1 MLGKVNSSELTF
13 RRSGSE
19 MNLSENEECS
29 SSQLCPSGESS
40 NFLPDTTLHV
50 VIGQKLRIAS
60 ALLLAHLPPS
70 RAGRALGNL
79 WRVLIGQPNPA
90 KYLLPEGYGDC
101 MDTFFEF
108 AKQLGMHTASVAE
121 VIAPFTMWDAYHFRD
136 DSCNRKILAD
146 WLACVANVLAC
157 EDQVSFLKIEDIQ
170 HVARRFPYQHH
181 GLIMNQMQF
190 NETVNK
196 HMQSATLPKHHPEE
210 VELNPWDYAEEEA
223 VEIEILEGMRYIKAP
238 PQIVNQQLSQM
249 VYIGDAQYV
258 PKEDADS
265 EFLAKVRAKMEA
277 ARDEQAALAGRPS
290 SSGVRSTPQKLTK
303 EQIMSAS
310 PYGQDSTLQIV
321 AKDHKRLEETR
332 KRKAKEDAEA
342 KAAEEAQA
350 ALDEQAALAGRPT
363 PMQPAKLRVLP
374 PITPKEKK
382 EMLESVLGFDR
393 ADDYAF
399 LDCVPEGALA
409 GIERAG
415 EFDSPDDIRLAT
427 CEQGDLGPIASVPMS
442 HGLKTYLSGLIR
454 GKIPDKRL
462 LFSGAWV
469 SVQNLLDVFNASKK
483 QHWST
488 KALISLVAYDN
499 KARFVFRGDPED
511 PRASLLDQ
519 PMFPIFIRA
528 AQGQS
533 KNLEFEDSDIAKHWY
548 SWKSRAQLGDHAAFE
563 GRPLIPMED
572 VPPRLYHRTV
582 RDAAFAI
589 LNSALEPGRVEREC
603 LCILCKSSPRGNG
616 PINIGRQGR
625 LPNRDRLRDQRGDE
639 VRMAHGKYQ

>member
-1 MLGKVNSSELTF
+1 
-13 RRSGSE
+13 
-19 MNLSENEECS
+19 
-29 SSQLCPSGESS
+29 
-40 NFLPDTTLHV
+40 
-50 VIGQKLRIAS
+50 
-60 ALLLAHLPPS
+60 
-70 RAGRALGNL
+70 
-79 WRVLIGQPNPA
+79 
-90 KYLLPEGYGDC
+90 
-101 MDTFFEF
+101 
-108 AKQLGMHTASVAE
+108 MHTASVAE

-157 EDQVSFLKIEDIQ
+157 EDQVSFLKVEDIQ

-249 VYIGDAQYV
+249 VYIGDGQYV

-409 GIERAG
+409 GMKGPASSTRRTISGWLHASRA
-415 EFDSPDDIRLAT
+415 T
-427 CEQGDLGPIASVPMS
+427 LGP
-442 HGLKTYLSGLIR
+442 
-454 GKIPDKRL
+454 
-462 LFSGAWV
+462 
-469 SVQNLLDVFNASKK
+469 
-483 QHWST
+483 
-488 KALISLVAYDN
+488 
-499 KARFVFRGDPED
+499 
-511 PRASLLDQ
+511 
-519 PMFPIFIRA
+519 
-528 AQGQS
+528 
-533 KNLEFEDSDIAKHWY
+533 
-548 SWKSRAQLGDHAAFE
+548 
-563 GRPLIPMED
+563 
-572 VPPRLYHRTV
+572 
-582 RDAAFAI
+582 
-589 LNSALEPGRVEREC
+589 
-603 LCILCKSSPRGNG
+603 
-616 PINIGRQGR
+616 
-625 LPNRDRLRDQRGDE
+625 LP
-639 VRMAHGKYQ
+639 ACP